1 MCFDV
6 GVVYLDKSNRVLKVI
21 KSLKPFKIVFP
32 VKNSVSIL
40 EIPLNIT
47 NAEELVIGKKLI
59 IYFD

>member
-1 MCFDV
+1 MHTFFMCFDV
-6 GVVYLDKSNRVLKVI
+6 GVVYLDKSNRVSKVI

-47 NAEELVIGKKLI
+47 NAEELVG
-59 IYFD
+59 

>member
-6 GVVYLDKSNRVLKVI
+6 GVVYLDKSNRVSKVI

-47 NAEELVIGKKLI
+47 NAEELVG
-59 IYFD
+59 